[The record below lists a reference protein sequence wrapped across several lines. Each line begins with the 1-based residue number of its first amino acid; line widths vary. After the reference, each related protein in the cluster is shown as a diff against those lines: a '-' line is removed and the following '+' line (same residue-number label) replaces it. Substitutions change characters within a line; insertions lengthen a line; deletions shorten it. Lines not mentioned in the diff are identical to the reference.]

1 MIGETRDTA
10 GNPATIHR
18 ETAQPR
24 DRVTAHGI
32 PPPPRPFRQRM
43 KRLAVILLALCFAS
57 AAFADD
63 EPEKTNEKPAPPL
76 GARADKLIKE
86 SLPHCSEPVTESRVA
101 LQHALPANM
110 VGAVVRIASKRDS
123 CEGQWVAVISN
134 EGGFFMGTPWFL
146 NDEKAPTLEQ
156 KLKDFTMEYMK
167 QVFDPVIDK
176 TKTREGLYRVTLYQP
191 LEGGKVPLEGEID
204 PAGTVMFIG
213 HFVPMATDY
222 RTSRMKALEHYLS
235 LSPATGAAKPE
246 VTVVE
251 FSDFECPSCQHAA
264 SYMKPIL
271 EAHGDKV
278 RYIRYDTPLMS
289 IHPWALPAAIAGRAV
304 WRQKPDLFWKYKE
317 QIYANQD
324 KLSAF
329 TIDEFARGF
338 ASDHELDMKKYDADV
353 QSAEIRADVVNG
365 AGNAF
370 TNDVRA
376 TPTYLVNGT
385 FVDAGTEGK
394 ALADYVNGLL
404 KK

>member
-1 MIGETRDTA
+1 
-10 GNPATIHR
+10 
-18 ETAQPR
+18 
-24 DRVTAHGI
+24 
-32 PPPPRPFRQRM
+32 M
-43 KRLAVILLALCFAS
+43 KRLALTLLALCLAS
-57 AAFADD
+57 AAFAAD

-76 GARADKLIKE
+76 GARADKLIKDA
-86 SLPHCSEPVTESRVA
+86 LPKCVDPTTESRVA

-110 VGAVVRIASKRDS
+110 VGAVVRIASKRS
-123 CEGQWVAVISN
+123 ACEGQWVAVLSS
-134 EGGFFMGTPWFL
+134 EGGFFLGTPWFL
-146 NDEKAPTLEQ
+146 DEQKGTPEQ
-156 KLKDFTMEYMK
+156 KLRDFTMQYMK
-167 QVFDPVIDK
+167 QVFEPVIDH
-176 TKTREGLYRVTLYQP
+176 TKTREGLYRVTLYQS

-204 PAGTVMFIG
+204 PAGTVVFIG
-213 HFVPMATDY
+213 HFVPIATDFHAW
-222 RTSRMKALEHYLS
+222 RMKALERYLN
-235 LSPATGAAKPE
+235 LSPSTGAAKPD

-338 ASDHELDMKKYDADV
+338 ALDHELEMAKYDADV
-353 QSAEIRADVVNG
+353 QSAEIRADLVNG
-365 AGNAF
+365 AGTAF

-385 FVDAGTEGK
+385 FVDAGPEGK
-394 ALADYVNGLL
+394 GLTDYVNGLL